1 MNMKK
6 LRLLATIG
14 LLSAGV
20 GIGATVVNTPMEV
33 RAEESSAAEA
43 MQSSVAEQSSETA
56 QESSADPKSA
66 TETPVT
72 ESGWDAFV
80 KQYLT
85 ADKVAMYMSWVAY
98 IGTIIGLVANINK
111 LKKANNLTLKG
122 VSDEVKKELRD
133 NIGKEVKEQT
143 ERFLPTI
150 LATQEKTNEILK
162 AFSKMMALSQQN
174 TPESRVAI
182 LELIE
187 NLGTLGKEV
196 TDNAKAAIDEEVKA
210 IEEHK
215 EKIEDRLD
223 EIIDSYDGTSI

>member
-20 GIGATVVNTPMEV
+20 GAGITIGNAPMEV
-33 RAEESSAAEA
+33 RAEESSELV
-43 MQSSVAEQSSETA
+43 MQSSVAVSSEPTMQSSVN
-56 QESSADPKSA
+56 SAPA
-66 TETPVT
+66 PVT

-133 NIGKEVKEQT
+133 NVGKEVKEQA
-143 ERFLPTI
+143 ERFLPSI

-187 NLGTLGKEV
+187 SLGTLGKEV

>member
-20 GIGATVVNTPMEV
+20 GVGVTTVNMPMEV
-33 RAEESSAAEA
+33 RAEESSEA
-43 MQSSVAEQSSETA
+43 VQSAPVAQSSETA
-56 QESSADPKSA
+56 QESNAV
-66 TETPVT
+66 TET
-72 ESGWDAFV
+72 GWDRFV

-133 NIGKEVKEQT
+133 NVGKEVKEQA
-143 ERFLPTI
+143 ERFLPAI

-187 NLGTLGKEV
+187 SLGTLGKEV
-196 TDNAKAAIDEEVKA
+196 TESAKTAIDEEVKA

>member
-20 GIGATVVNTPMEV
+20 GAGITVVNTPMEV
-33 RAEESSAAEA
+33 RAEESSESIAT
-43 MQSSVAEQSSETA
+43 SETV

-66 TETPVT
+66 AETPVK

-133 NIGKEVKEQT
+133 NVGKEVKEQA

>member
-20 GIGATVVNTPMEV
+20 GAGITVVNTPMGV
-33 RAEESSAAEA
+33 RAEESSEPV
-43 MQSSVAEQSSETA
+43 QSTPVAQSSE
-56 QESSADPKSA
+56 SAATPA
-66 TETPVT
+66 TET
-72 ESGWDAFV
+72 GWDAFV

-85 ADKVAMYMSWVAY
+85 ADKVAMYMLWVAY

-143 ERFLPTI
+143 ERFLPAI

-162 AFSKMMALSQQN
+162 TFSKMMALSQQN

-187 NLGTLGKEV
+187 SLGTLGKDV
-196 TDNAKAAIDEEVKA
+196 TENAKTAIDEEVKA

>member
-20 GIGATVVNTPMEV
+20 GAGITIGNTPMEV
-33 RAEESSAAEA
+33 RGEESSEPVASSEIA
-43 MQSSVAEQSSETA
+43 QSSAVSSETA
-56 QESSADPKSA
+56 AATPA
-66 TETPVT
+66 TET
-72 ESGWDAFV
+72 GWDAFV

-111 LKKANNLTLKG
+111 LKKANNLTLKS

-143 ERFLPTI
+143 ERFLPSI

-187 NLGTLGKEV
+187 SLGTLGKEV
-196 TDNAKAAIDEEVKA
+196 TESAKTAIDEEVKA

>member
-33 RAEESSAAEA
+33 RAEETEA
-43 MQSSVAEQSSETA
+43 VSSETA
-56 QESSADPKSA
+56 QSSVDPTPA
-66 TETPVT
+66 PTPVT
-72 ESGWDAFV
+72 QESDWDKFV

-133 NIGKEVKEQT
+133 NVGKEVKEQA

-187 NLGTLGKEV
+187 SLGTLGKEV

>member
-1 MNMKK
+1 MKK

-20 GIGATVVNTPMEV
+20 GAGITVVNTPMEV
-33 RAEESSAAEA
+33 RAEESS
-43 MQSSVAEQSSETA
+43 EQAVSSETA

-66 TETPVT
+66 TETPVQG
-72 ESGWDAFV
+72 SGWDAFV

-133 NIGKEVKEQT
+133 NVGKEVKEQA
-143 ERFLPTI
+143 ERFLPAI

-187 NLGTLGKEV
+187 SLGTLGKEV

-210 IEEHK
+210 IEERK